1 MKIIRNN
8 FIPVKGFKAI
18 NLFGVLFVRGNAVIN
33 EKTLRHEYIHTMQMC
48 EMLYVPFYLWY
59 GIEYVIRFIGWSF
72 EKKNPYYPNDK
83 PYDRM
88 SFEREAY
95 GNEHDVNSYGH
106 MACRSGNMDSSS
118 RSSMRKADNV
128 LNAIPQVKRHIQHF
142 AHLHRVDVLVS

>member
-18 NLFGVLFVRGNAVIN
+18 NLFGVLFVRGNAVIS
-33 EKTLRHEYIHTMQMC
+33 EKTLRHEHIHTMQMR

-59 GIEYVIRFIGWSF
+59 GIEYVIRFFGWSF
-72 EKKNPYYPNDK
+72 KKKNPYHPNDK

-95 GNEHDVNSYGH
+95 GNEHDVYYPKT
-106 MACRSGNMDSSS
+106 
-118 RSSMRKADNV
+118 RK
-128 LNAIPQVKRHIQHF
+128 HF
-142 AHLHRVDVLVS
+142 SWFKYI

>member
-18 NLFGVLFVRGNAVIN
+18 NLFGVLFVRGNSIISD
-33 EKTLRHEYIHTMQMC
+33 KTLRHEHIHTMQMR

-59 GIEYVIRFIGWSF
+59 GIEYVIRFFGWSF
-72 EKKNPYYPNDK
+72 EKKNPCYPNDK

-95 GNEHDVNSYGH
+95 ANEHDVNYPKT
-106 MACRSGNMDSSS
+106 
-118 RSSMRKADNV
+118 RK
-128 LNAIPQVKRHIQHF
+128 HF
-142 AHLHRVDVLVS
+142 SWLKYI

>member
-18 NLFGVLFVRGNAVIN
+18 NLFGILFVRGKSGKIS
-33 EKTLRHEYIHTMQMC
+33 ERCLRHEYIHTMQMR

-72 EKKNPYYPNDK
+72 EKKPCDK

-95 GNEHDVNSYGH
+95 CNEHDVDYPKT
-106 MACRSGNMDSSS
+106 
-118 RSSMRKADNV
+118 RK
-128 LNAIPQVKRHIQHF
+128 HF
-142 AHLHRVDVLVS
+142 SWLKYI

>member
-18 NLFGVLFVRGNAVIN
+18 NLFGVLFVRGNAVIS
-33 EKTLRHEYIHTMQMC
+33 EKTLRHEHIHTMQMR

-59 GIEYVIRFIGWSF
+59 GIEYVIRFFGWSF
-72 EKKNPYYPNDK
+72 EKKPCDPNDK

-95 GNEHDVNSYGH
+95 DNERDVDYPKT
-106 MACRSGNMDSSS
+106 
-118 RSSMRKADNV
+118 RK
-128 LNAIPQVKRHIQHF
+128 HF
-142 AHLHRVDVLVS
+142 SWFKYI

>member
-18 NLFGVLFVRGNAVIN
+18 NLFGVLFVRGNAVIS
-33 EKTLRHEYIHTMQMC
+33 EETLRHEHIHTMQMR

-59 GIEYVIRFIGWSF
+59 GIEYVIRFVGWIF

-83 PYDRM
+83 PYYRM

-95 GNEHDVNSYGH
+95 GNEHDVYYPKT
-106 MACRSGNMDSSS
+106 
-118 RSSMRKADNV
+118 RK
-128 LNAIPQVKRHIQHF
+128 HF
-142 AHLHRVDVLVS
+142 SWLEYI